1 MAVQELSPQG
11 YNIGTSPV
19 NNNPFWGD
27 LPEGGHGLPPGGT
40 TGQVLT
46 KGSDAS
52 FDAVWADPQGGGGST
67 PGTTDYNQLRNKP
80 SINGVQLVGDKTSA
94 ELELATMQE
103 VHDIDAK
110 VSEEQAERIAADNA
124 LEAKIAAIP
133 EGPAGPQGPAGP
145 KGDAGETGPEG
156 PAGPQGPSGKSATIT
171 VGNTTT
177 LPAGSE
183 ATVVNVGTDEAA
195 ILNFG
200 IPKGADGS
208 GGGSNG
214 GSNAP
219 YLSGTFTKRGST
231 NFYDSQ
237 VISAR
242 DNTLVLII
250 IKSAS
255 SETYSMATIYK
266 RNSNAFGSTL
276 AAVFRNLNTYDNI
289 KITFNSTKI
298 TISGNENYD
307 FLSSEYYLFEL
318 NLNSPLTIAAGLN
331 GSIMSLERMSSD
343 ES

>member
-1 MAVQELSPQG
+1 MTVQELSPQG
-11 YNIGTSPV
+11 YNIGTIPV

-133 EGPAGPQGPAGP
+133 EGP
-145 KGDAGETGPEG
+145 
-156 PAGPQGPSGKSATIT
+156 SGKAATIT
-171 VGNTTT
+171 VGTTTT

-231 NFYDSQ
+231 NFYDSE

-255 SETYSMATIYK
+255 SDTYSMATIYK
-266 RNSNAFGSTL
+266 RNSKAFGSTL
-276 AAVFRNLNTYDNI
+276 ATVFRNLNTYDNI

-298 TISGNENYD
+298 TMSGNENYD
-307 FLSSEYYLFEL
+307 FLNSEYYLFEL
-318 NLNSPLTIAAGLN
+318 NLNSPLAIAASLN

>member
-1 MAVQELSPQG
+1 MSVQKLSPQG

-133 EGPAGPQGPAGP
+133 EGP
-145 KGDAGETGPEG
+145 
-156 PAGPQGPSGKSATIT
+156 SGKSATIT

-231 NFYDSQ
+231 NFYDSE

-250 IKSAS
+250 IKSSS

-266 RNSNAFGSTL
+266 RNSKAFGSTL
-276 AAVFRNLNTYDNI
+276 ATVFRNLNTYDNI

-298 TISGNENYD
+298 TMSGNENYD
-307 FLSSEYYLFEL
+307 FLNSEYYLFEL
-318 NLNSPLTIAAGLN
+318 NLNSPLTIAASVN